1 MIQRILF
8 LIMALCVGVGLNAQ
22 HYYQDVTNPDILRH
36 AERHESCRKEIVI
49 PMVNGYNV
57 YKADLHTHTIYSDA
71 QVLPSFRVM
80 EAWQDGLDIMAVTE
94 HIENRAFEQ
103 TMVDYLEKYV
113 SDKYDSAVNHRIS
126 RGPADDRGI
135 LVDLNYAVR
144 ESQKTARKYG
154 LTIIPGT
161 EITRYGKY
169 IGHFN
174 ALFTTDNNLIYD
186 KDPVQTVRNAKAQ
199 GAFIMHNHPGWSRTS
214 IDYTETEKL
223 LYAENLI
230 DGVEVMN
237 GSDFYPGII
246 DRAIE
251 KGLFMTANTD
261 VHGATASEYRINGA
275 IRPMTLIL
283 AKENTLD
290 SIREALEARRTIA
303 YGYNTLCGRE
313 ELLKDFFAAGMS
325 VRVVSGQ
332 DNPDKIVLML
342 TNGTSVPYVVRHD
355 GENQERLDPFSTIY
369 YVLDKSERTLKLTVL
384 NMFCSKDRHPVVEL
398 PF

>member
-1 MIQRILF
+1 
-8 LIMALCVGVGLNAQ
+8 
-22 HYYQDVTNPDILRH
+22 
-36 AERHESCRKEIVI
+36 
-49 PMVNGYNV
+49 MVNGYNV

-199 GAFIMHNHPGWSRTS
+199 GAFIMHNHPRNSSFSKTDLDEFINNNNIKTLS
-214 IDYTETEKL
+214 IVKNNGE
-223 LYAENLI
+223 
-230 DGVEVMN
+230 VEVITK
-237 GSDFYPGII
+237 S
-246 DRAIE
+246 E
-251 KGLFMTANTD
+251 KYL
-261 VHGATASEYRINGA
+261 
-275 IRPMTLIL
+275 
-283 AKENTLD
+283 K
-290 SIREALEARRTIA
+290 REAYLYKERYKRKIA
-303 YGYNTLCGRE
+303 PNKTNAEY
-313 ELLKDFFAAGMS
+313 
-325 VRVVSGQ
+325 
-332 DNPDKIVLML
+332 DKMVQKFLSYCEKEDII
-342 TNGTSVPYVVRHD
+342 RW
-355 GENQERLDPFSTIY
+355 I
-369 YVLDKSERTLKLTVL
+369 K
-384 NMFCSKDRHPVVEL
+384 
-398 PF
+398 